1 MDRRHFIGF
10 ADGDGDARMSLRYCW
25 NMEPTLMSMI
35 NMDPRATSFSK
46 QRRIRVYRFLVVGTW
61 RRIKAR
67 NKQGYTP
74 LHRACEYGK
83 EAIVSI
89 LLQKDAN
96 GNAQNEDK

>member
-1 MDRRHFIGF
+1 LEHG
-10 ADGDGDARMSLRYCW
+10 AD
-25 NMEPTLMSMI
+25 I
-35 NMDPRATSFSK
+35 NVNDKYGSTPLHSASREGYTDIIYF
-46 QRRIRVYRFLVVGTW
+46 FVVGTW